1 MKVCSR
7 SESAN
12 NCSRSSEP
20 SFSLKRRTQPMR
32 SAACARSI
40 VLVATA
46 GCQRSWPLKS
56 RSTFQTTPVGASRI
70 VLLTMCGTDSTS
82 EHALERI
89 EAALK
94 HAGSDRVDQFG
105 LAFRRTVELG
115 RPFQEGLFTVGHR
128 RQTQCRDVVLD
139 AHRRFQ
145 NRIGAEH
152 VEVREA
158 EQLFADAVAIAQREV
173 AHATDLVCGF
183 AALDAALGDR
193 RMPVGQAIEVAYPCP
208 DPIVADIDDGRNVDT
223 SHGAPSALLAR
234 ARRFSLTLGWTG
246 GGSPPPRP
254 PLLFLPPPPSG
265 TPPISCLSQEG
276 PPLPAPSPPSPPPPP
291 RPDPPTRP
299 LP

>member
-1 MKVCSR
+1 
-7 SESAN
+7 
-12 NCSRSSEP
+12 
-20 SFSLKRRTQPMR
+20 MR

-70 VLLTMCGTDSTS
+70 VLLTMCGTDSAS
-82 EHALERI
+82 EYALERI

-105 LAFRRTVELG
+105 LALRRTVEFG
-115 RPFQEGLFTVGHR
+115 RPFQVCLFTFCHR
-128 RQTQCRDVVLD
+128 LQTQCRDVVLD
-139 AHRRFQ
+139 AHRRFE

-152 VEVREA
+152 VVVREA
-158 EQLFADAVAIAQREV
+158 EQLFANAVAVAQREI

-183 AALDAALGDR
+183 SALDAALGDR

-208 DPIVADIDDGRNVDT
+208 DPIVADIDDGRNIDT

-234 ARRFSLTLGWTG
+234 ARRFSLALGWTG
-246 GGSPPPRP
+246 GRSRRP
-254 PLLFLPPPPSG
+254 GLTLIPWRGLLADTLHIACFANEAGHLRE
-265 TPPISCLSQEG
+265 TTTLDD
-276 PPLPAPSPPSPPPPP
+276 A
-291 RPDPPTRP
+291 RPHSRSTRYAGYP
-299 LP
+299 

>member
-46 GCQRSWPLKS
+46 GCQRAWPLKW
-56 RSTFQTTPVGASRI
+56 RSTFQTRAVGASRI
-70 VLLTMCGTDSTS
+70 VLLTMCGTDSAS
-82 EHALERI
+82 EYALERI

-105 LAFRRTVELG
+105 LALRRTVEFG
-115 RPFQEGLFTVGHR
+115 RPFQEGLFAVGHR

-139 AHRRFQ
+139 AHRRFE

-152 VEVREA
+152 VVVREA
-158 EQLFADAVAIAQREV
+158 EQLFANAVAVAQREI
-173 AHATDLVCGF
+173 AHATDFVCGF
-183 AALDAALGDR
+183 SALDAALGDR

-208 DPIVADIDDGRNVDT
+208 DPIVADIDDGRNIDA

-246 GGSPPPRP
+246 GRGRPPGPP
-254 PLLFLPPPPSG
+254 PLLFRGLPPG
-265 TPPISCLSQEG
+265 TPPI
-276 PPLPAPSPPSPPPPP
+276 PRLP
-291 RPDPPTRP
+291 DKTRP
-299 LP
+299 LRETATPPPAGGEGRVR